1 MRESE
6 RPQPALG
13 LAIRQLRIKRG
24 AKQKDIAAVTGLT
37 RRFLSLVE
45 SGRANPSWATLQDI
59 ADALEISMSDL
70 AKMAEKLKA
79 EGKDVPP
86 KPAT

>member
-1 MRESE
+1 MLESE

-24 AKQKDIAAVTGLT
+24 AKQKDIAVATGLT
-37 RRFLSLVE
+37 RRTLSHIE
-45 SGRANPSWATLQDI
+45 HGKANPTWATVRDI

-70 AKMAEKLKA
+70 AKMAEGLR
-79 EGKDVPP
+79 DN
-86 KPAT
+86 

>member
-13 LAIRQLRIKRG
+13 LAIHQLRIKRG
-24 AKQKDIAAVTGLT
+24 GKQKDIAIATGLT
-37 RRFLSLVE
+37 TRFLSFIE

-59 ADALEISMSDL
+59 ADALEVSMSDL
-70 AKMAEKLKA
+70 AKMAEKLK
-79 EGKDVPP
+79 DS
-86 KPAT
+86 